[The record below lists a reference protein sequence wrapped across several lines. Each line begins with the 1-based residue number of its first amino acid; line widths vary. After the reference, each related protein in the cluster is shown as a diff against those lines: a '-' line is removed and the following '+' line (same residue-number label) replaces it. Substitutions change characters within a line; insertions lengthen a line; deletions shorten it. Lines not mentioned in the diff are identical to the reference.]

1 MRHRCGRGHGGHLL
15 EALVLLFIADQ
26 PSHGYEIAKKL
37 GELGVEFDGVGPMG
51 NLYRLLMRLEAEGL
65 VQSEWDFSEAGPARR
80 RYTITEAGKRW
91 LSLLAERLEFQKK
104 LLEEFFKRYTE
115 LFGQRRQ

>member
-15 EALVLLFIADQ
+15 EALVLLFIAEQ

-37 GELGVEFDGVGPMG
+37 GELGIEFDGVGPMG
-51 NLYRLLMRLEAEGL
+51 NLYRLLMRLETEGL
-65 VQSEWDFSEAGPARR
+65 VQSEWDLSEAGPARR
-80 RYTITEAGKRW
+80 KYTITEAGKRW
-91 LSLLAERLEFQKK
+91 LSSLAEGLEFQEK

-115 LFGQRRQ
+115 LFDQRRE